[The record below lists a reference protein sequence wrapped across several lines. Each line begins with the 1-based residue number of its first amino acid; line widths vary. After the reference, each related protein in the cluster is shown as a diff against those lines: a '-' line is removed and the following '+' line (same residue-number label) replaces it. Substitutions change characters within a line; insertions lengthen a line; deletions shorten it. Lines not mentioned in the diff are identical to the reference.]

1 MRNFTKWLSAV
12 LGVLLVGG
20 IFVLPRIEQAYAPD
34 AANIQ
39 NVGDAVWYAVVT
51 LTTVG
56 YGDFY
61 PVSGPGQIV
70 GVIFVLCS
78 LGVLGVLIGKVADL
92 FATYREHRRL
102 GHHGLDASGHLVIFG
117 WNDSTA
123 RIVDQLQ
130 GLSGPILS
138 APIVVVTRD
147 RQAVDT
153 IHERFPEVVFP
164 LYSEFDDP
172 KWLDRVNLRRAHRV
186 LLNVDSDTDTLI
198 HLLNLRNHFPDVDF
212 VVAVHNEELEATFR
226 NAGVAKVVSS
236 DTNAAHLIASVIF
249 EPDVARFAQELVSTS
264 RDETEFDLRQYTV
277 EAGSQ
282 IAGASYGDLFRS
294 LHEARQALAIG
305 LSKAD
310 GNEKR
315 LLKLPEDEVPVEA
328 GDTLILIVR
337 GRDSGP
343 LQENWGLTRS
353 PASAPNA

>member
-1 MRNFTKWLSAV
+1 MRNFTKWLGTV

-39 NVGDAVWYAVVT
+39 DVGDAVWYAVVT

-61 PVSGPGQIV
+61 PVSVPGQIV
-70 GVIFVLCS
+70 GVIFVLSS

-123 RIVDQLQ
+123 RIVEQLQ
-130 GLSGPILS
+130 GLGK
-138 APIVVVTRD
+138 AIVVVTHD

-172 KWLDRVNLRRAHRV
+172 KWLDRVNLRQAHRA
-186 LLNVDSDTDTLI
+186 LLNIDSDTDTLI
-198 HLLNLRNHFPDVDF
+198 HLLNLRKHFPDVEF
-212 VVAVHNEELEATFR
+212 VVAVHNEELKATFR

-236 DTNAAHLIASVIF
+236 DTNAAHVIASVIF
-249 EPDVARFAQELVSTS
+249 EPDVARFAQELIATTHNG
-264 RDETEFDLRQYTV
+264 DEFDLQQYTV
-277 EAGSQ
+277 EPESR
-282 IAGASYGDLFRS
+282 IAGMTYGDLFRS
-294 LHEARQALAIG
+294 LHDARRVLPIG
-305 LSKAD
+305 LSKGGEDASP
-310 GNEKR
+310 
-315 LLKLPEDEVPVEA
+315 LLKLPDDEVTVEA
-328 GDTLILIVR
+328 GDTLILIAR
-337 GRDSGP
+337 GRDIGP
-343 LQENWGLTRS
+343 LQRNWGLTRPGGS
-353 PASAPNA
+353 SAAP